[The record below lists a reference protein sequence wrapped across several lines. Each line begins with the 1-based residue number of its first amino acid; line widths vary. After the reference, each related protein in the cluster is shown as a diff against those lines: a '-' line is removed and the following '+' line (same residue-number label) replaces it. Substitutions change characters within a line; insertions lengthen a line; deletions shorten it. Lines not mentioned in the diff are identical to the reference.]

1 MKQLLTFFLTAL
13 LAFSVGWAETVT
25 DYITRNLT
33 GVTVTS
39 YTAWSGKQSNSD
51 AVYAGQS
58 AGGNSSVQ
66 LRATK
71 PSGIVTTAS
80 GGKVKSVTVAWNTST
95 ANGRTLNVYGK
106 NSAYT
111 ESADLYDDSKK
122 GELLGTI
129 VYGTNTSLTIEG
141 DYEYIG
147 LVSASNAMYLT
158 NIKIEWEVGGASA
171 VASPSFAPAG
181 GDFVSEQDVTLS
193 CETAG
198 ASIYYTLDGSE
209 PTSNSTLYNGP
220 IHLTETK
227 TIKAVAI
234 LDGESSSVVSATYT
248 KTGVSTIE
256 EAYNYT
262 QGSTFTFTGNAI
274 VTYQSPNGQYLFIR
288 DDSKSGLIYCNSNP
302 GTFSNGDILDA
313 NWTAKNTMFGSI
325 PEFTTPS
332 GLNSTANG
340 GAVAPFD
347 HTADGITTANVNE
360 YVSFSNV
367 TLSWSTSVGYCYFTV
382 GNRTIYLRDFFNNG
396 LSVSSGKTYDI
407 EGVAYIYNNNVYVYL
422 TKVTEIV
429 PTVPTVL
436 VDPAELTISDSGTDN
451 TFAVT
456 GTNLATNVGVSPS
469 TGFGVEFSSTLNLI
483 ESWGFVSNNGSV
495 DGTVSV
501 NYTGRKLSATGTV
514 TAATEGDSKTVQV
527 TYVPDLYIVG
537 NYASDWDFT
546 AAGATAMTNNN
557 GIYTAT
563 LENIPAGSYIL
574 FARKAGVAY
583 TWENDSNRLYIG
595 ASTDGGD
602 WKFGTNTS
610 GALDTDPTNDSPVKY
625 HPIVFPQAGTYTITI
640 DANAGTFSITKE
652 SQSTGDFVLVTDAS
666 QLAAGN
672 EVIIVN
678 SSTAGAARTMGQR
691 NNNNYFG
698 TAVEVTAT
706 QKVAATDATQIFT
719 LESATNGWYFKT
731 SDGQYLKSGTTSS
744 NYLQTGD
751 KDASNGI
758 ASITIDNNNI
768 ATIVFNGNGSR
779 KNLRYNPNG
788 ITSNPNNNDI
798 FSCYQATSQNNV
810 YLYQRTG
817 TVVPTIT
824 VDPASLSFV
833 VPADGTPQS
842 QTVTVT
848 ESNTTGTTSV
858 SIDGAGAANYSAT
871 LDNGTLTVTY
881 SGNATQANPDEA
893 TITLTNGD
901 ATATVTVT
909 GYKAPVTLTITPA
922 DGHTFQGSTVSGLI
936 ESNVDG
942 AVIEYSL
949 DGTTWQTYDPNEGF
963 TATVSTVGGT
973 VTVYART
980 TVNGETATAQAT
992 YTRIAKATTC
1002 QATIVFAPTTNNGE
1016 MSQWSTLKTHIGEGA
1031 DYISSAEV
1039 SKLYTSSSNASMRFG
1054 SGSYT
1059 GSLDLTLDLSKFEG
1073 GSCKLNRVIINA
1085 APYGS
1090 DAYGSLT
1097 VSTNVAA
1104 QGEVTNNIPLEATG
1118 FADYNFNFTDHSEI
1132 TTLSI
1137 ANNST
1142 SGRVYVHSITIEYNC
1157 SASIEAPIIEPATGT
1172 YYGDQTVTITD
1183 ATSGA
1188 AIYYTTDGSDPTP
1201 SSTPYTE
1208 PFVVPYTSGSTTV
1221 KAIAVLTEDGEQQ
1234 MSDVSSVTYTWGMPS
1249 VTIHPDS
1256 RSTAEPSVNVTL
1268 TGTPADAVI
1277 YYTTDGSVPSATNG
1291 TQYTGAFSV
1300 ALDEVGDQV
1309 TVNAIAITGELTS
1322 TMASATYTRVDHVVE
1337 VNAPFLSPL
1346 HNHVYYGDQTLQIG
1360 CTTPNADIYY
1370 EIVEVEGETAP
1381 SASSVEE
1388 PTHASTYYNG
1398 STINMTAGHSY
1409 YVKAIAY
1416 IGSFA
1421 STVSE
1426 GWYTVKPFTQ
1436 TGYYYQNLKDFND
1449 NCPTDVT
1456 AHLVNPVQVV
1466 YHSTYTNNGE
1476 FAEYC
1481 YLRDNTDY
1489 ACVYFGKRDNSGK
1502 TIFKMGDWLD
1512 GSEIA
1517 GKTNIWDRN
1526 FHIQLGTQAH
1536 EVTSWPTEAI
1546 GWSEILPEEI
1556 TNAVIVAGTAEGSN
1570 SWGHYVHLRNT
1581 TLHDV
1586 DDYSESDPKHTGKI
1600 NDGTADAYYY
1610 DKFYRWSAGTCTYN
1624 GHDDVIQHMGD
1635 YDQAFFTAKQQAG
1648 ATFDVYGIVD
1658 YYSQYTPPFEICPI
1672 DFLWAYKPVIT
1683 PGSNLECT
1691 SQQEVTITVQTPE
1704 WTTQAPVI
1712 YYKTDDMEEWAVYTG
1727 TIIVNSDT
1735 HIDVYAEV
1743 PAVKS
1748 DGTNYNDY
1756 VRSDVVSAD
1765 YKFIGIEDPEI
1776 APASKVIEIVT
1787 GNEVEEVMIAANNGD
1802 NPDVIT
1808 VYTTDGTTPGPDN
1821 GTRIAAGDVVEIDV
1835 NQTTTITVVSY
1846 LPDAQGNPV
1855 LYSNTVSETYTFVK
1869 KNGIIY
1875 DLVKTA
1881 PRVGNVYVIVNKDA
1895 YMGMSTTQNE
1905 NNRGSVGVMFTDGS
1919 KDHVYGNDELALF
1932 VLEQASAG
1940 RYYFKN
1946 INGNGYL
1953 TVTGNTGLKTG
1964 ASDSY
1969 AEAGIQIGGQ
1979 AAGYP
1984 AAITFSYDGTPRT
1997 MRYFAKGRT
2006 FSTYTD
2012 ATLNQD
2018 VFLYGVEAT
2027 PLAYI
2032 ESTPSLK
2039 DKQVTV
2045 SDQLIGAWAV
2055 VNSDKGIRQLWA
2067 KDQGNQS
2074 IDKRPAMTSGQ
2085 TDYLTDILKYQNR
2098 DWDES
2103 NWVVLDFSNVTG
2115 NPEDYVGHKLQSLS
2129 VIGRYTDVNNYTIQ
2143 LIENP
2148 GLVSETQ
2155 DATDYPGYQSGY
2167 LTENAGHMGSA
2178 YDLAYNT
2185 YVPANFM
2192 TYNLN
2197 RLEDGMI
2204 VGAVGGDNAVGSAQG
2219 DSIYFMNPK
2228 IQEVVRLW
2236 GVWCGAG
2243 SDRFAV
2249 YATDGKTVNAWD
2261 IDGAASVISWDYN
2274 LKQNGTY
2281 GPADLVEDQ
2290 AYEFHA
2296 AIVRLDGYTRN
2307 ASASE
2312 SAASGSYGIY
2322 PLDLPD
2328 GGNPT
2333 AVKDVTVGKTVESV
2347 RYYNVMGQE
2356 SDRPVDGVNIIVT
2369 RYTDGTTSTIKVQR

>member
-1 MKQLLTFFLTAL
+1 MWDENTAAAVEAPTFDPVDGTTFVTSQQVAL
-13 LAFSVGWAETVT
+13 SAADGATIYYNYDNGSSWNVYSAPL
-25 DYITRNLT
+25 NLT
-33 GVTVTS
+33 STT
-39 YTAWSGKQSNSD
+39 T
-51 AVYAGQS
+51 VYAY
-58 AGGNSSVQ
+58 AE
-66 LRATK
+66 L
-71 PSGIVTTAS
+71 
-80 GGKVKSVTVAWNTST
+80 
-95 ANGRTLNVYGK
+95 NG
-106 NSAYT
+106 
-111 ESADLYDDSKK
+111 EQ
-122 GELLGTI
+122 
-129 VYGTNTSLTIEG
+129 
-141 DYEYIG
+141 
-147 LVSASNAMYLT
+147 
-158 NIKIEWEVGGASA
+158 SA
-171 VASPSFAPAG
+171 VA
-181 GDFVSEQDVTLS
+181 Q
-193 CETAG
+193 
-198 ASIYYTLDGSE
+198 
-209 PTSNSTLYNGP
+209 
-220 IHLTETK
+220 
-227 TIKAVAI
+227 
-234 LDGESSSVVSATYT
+234 ATYT
-248 KTGVSTIE
+248 RTGVASIA
-256 EAYNYT
+256 EALAFP
-262 QGSTFTFTGNAI
+262 QGSNFTFTGNAV
-274 VTYQSPNGQYLFIR
+274 VTYQSPNKQYTFIK
-288 DDSKSGLIYCNSNP
+288 DDSRYGLIFGYNQP
-302 GTFSNGDILDA
+302 ELTNGDLLTP
-313 NWTAKNTMFGSI
+313 NWTATNTIYNNYI
-325 PEFTTPS
+325 PEFTNPS
-332 GLNSTANG
+332 GLGSTTNAG
-340 GAVAPFD
+340 TVAPVD
-347 HTADGITTANVNE
+347 VTATGVTTADIHK
-360 YVSFSNV
+360 YVSLSNV
-367 TLSWSTSVGYCYFTV
+367 TLTWSTSVGYNYVKIGNNTVYFR
-382 GNRTIYLRDFFNNG
+382 NNFFNNG
-396 LSVSSGKTYDI
+396 LSVQSDRTYDI
-407 EGVAYIYNNNVYVYL
+407 EGISYIENGNTVVYL

-469 TGFGVEFSSTLNLI
+469 TGFGVEFSSTLNQI

-501 NYTGRKLSATGTV
+501 NYTGRELSATGTV

-574 FARKAGVAY
+574 FARKAGVTY
-583 TWENDSNRLYIG
+583 TWENDANRLYIG

-691 NNNNYFG
+691 NNNNYYG

-731 SDGQYLKSGTTSS
+731 SDGQYLKSGTTTS

-758 ASITIDNNNI
+758 ASIAIDNNNI

-833 VPADGTPQS
+833 VPAEGTPQS

-858 SIDGAGAANYSAT
+858 SIDGAGAANYNAT

-909 GYKAPVTLTITPA
+909 GYKLPVTLTITPA

-936 ESNVDG
+936 ESNVEG

-1002 QATIVFAPTTNNGE
+1002 QATIVFAPTTNDGE
-1016 MSQWSTLKTHIGEGA
+1016 MSKWSTLKTHIGEGA

-1059 GSLDLTLDLSKFEG
+1059 GSLDLTLDPSKFEG

-1104 QGEVTNNIPLEATG
+1104 QGEVTNSIPLEATG
-1118 FADYNFNFTDHSEI
+1118 FADYYFNFTDHSEI

-1234 MSDVSSVTYTWGMPS
+1234 MSDVASVTYTWGMPS

-1370 EIVEVEGETAP
+1370 EIVEVEGEAAP

-1388 PTHASTYYNG
+1388 PTHASTYYDG
-1398 STINMTAGHSY
+1398 STINMIAGHSY

-1436 TGYYYQNLKDFND
+1436 TGHYYQNLKDFND

-1517 GKTNIWDRN
+1517 GVTNIWERN

-1658 YYSQYTPPFEICPI
+1658 YYSLYTPPFEICPI

-1691 SQQEVTITVQTPE
+1691 SQQEVTITVQKPE

-1821 GTRIAAGDVVEIDV
+1821 GTRIAAGDIIEIDV
-1835 NQTTTITVVSY
+1835 TQTTTITVVSY

-1855 LYSNTVSETYTFVK
+1855 LWSNTVSETYTFVK
-1869 KNGIIY
+1869 KNSVEY
-1875 DLVKTA
+1875 NLVKTA
-1881 PRVGNVYVIVNKDA
+1881 PAEGNVYVIVNKA
-1895 YMGMSTTQNE
+1895 ANMGLSTKQQAT
-1905 NNRGSVGVMFTDGS
+1905 NRGSVGVMFKEGTNQET
-1919 KDHVYGNDELALF
+1919 VYGNDELAQF
-1932 VLEQASAG
+1932 VLEKADAG
-1940 RYYFKN
+1940 RFYFKN
-1946 INGNGYL
+1946 INGDATGYL
-1953 TVTGNTGLKTG
+1953 VVMTNNVANLSTSATAT
-1964 ASDSY
+1964 SY
-1969 AEAGIQIGGQ
+1969 AQAGVTIGSQ
-1979 AAGYP
+1979 ADGYP
-1984 AAITFSYDGTPRT
+1984 ATIVFNYDGTN
-1997 MRYFAKGRT
+1997 RYLRYYENGRT
-2006 FSTYTD
+2006 FSTYSD
-2012 ATLNQD
+2012 GTLNHE
-2018 VFLYGVEAT
+2018 VYLYGLEAT

-2032 ESTPSLK
+2032 ESTMVPVVDVNNIK
-2039 DKQVTV
+2039 DGEKQVVV
-2045 SDQLIGAWAV
+2045 SDELIGVWAV
-2055 VNSDKGIRQLWA
+2055 VDPARGVNKLWA
-2067 KDQGNQS
+2067 KDQGNVS
-2074 IDKRPAMTSGQ
+2074 IDKTFKAEDQ
-2085 TDYLTDILKYQNR
+2085 TDYVKDIWHLQPR
-2098 DWDES
+2098 DWDQS
-2103 NWVVLDFSNVTG
+2103 NWVVLDFS
-2115 NPEDYVGHKLQSLS
+2115 
-2129 VIGRYTDVNNYTIQ
+2129 
-2143 LIENP
+2143 
-2148 GLVSETQ
+2148 GLNGV
-2155 DATDYPGYQSGY
+2155 
-2167 LTENAGHMGSA
+2167 SA
-2178 YDLAYNT
+2178 YDFESRKLTSMSVKGYYYDDKNYAIMLTDEPDKVDENAVVGYPGWNGDYAESAGTYYYNHYT
-2185 YVPANFM
+2185 PSNFIKE
-2192 TYNLN
+2192 NLN
-2197 RLEDGMI
+2197 APYGEGAQAGPASPYHGMKM
-2204 VGAVGGDNAVGSAQG
+2204 
-2219 DSIYFMNPK
+2219 FMMNPK
-2228 IQEVVRLW
+2228 VQEVAQ
-2236 GVWCGAG
+2236 VWAVWMGN
-2243 SDRFAV
+2243 DRFDV
-2249 YATDGKTVNAWD
+2249 LPRNTQDNTINGFDLSGSFDVLT
-2261 IDGAASVISWDYN
+2261 WDYN
-2274 LKQNGTY
+2274 RLDGDRY
-2281 GPADLVEDQ
+2281 GSPLDEHPDALEVGQPYLFHVIITRNDYSYGHVRRAPGAAPDGSFGVMPADLP
-2290 AYEFHA
+2290 
-2296 AIVRLDGYTRN
+2296 
-2307 ASASE
+2307 
-2312 SAASGSYGIY
+2312 SGH
-2322 PLDLPD
+2322 PT
-2328 GGNPT
+2328 PT
-2333 AVKDVTVGKTVESV
+2333 AVNDVTGSKTVESV
-2347 RYYNVMGQE
+2347 RYYNIMGQE
-2356 SDRPVDGVNIIVT
+2356 SAVPVEGVNIVVT
-2369 RYTDGTTSTIKVQR
+2369 RYSDGSITTAKVLR